1 MCPDP
6 FPFSSTSV
14 LSPSPC
20 WLTTKSTSP
29 SSLMHFV
36 HLTNGC
42 GWKHSAHTRRI
53 QRCKL
58 SRCIGFSFSSIQS
71 KSTMSSLRMKKLR
84 MKRNKTQIHKSM
96 ENKVEDTEVIH
107 FHLLNC
113 AAINF
118 LTGRAQTESN

>member
-1 MCPDP
+1 M
-6 FPFSSTSV
+6 V
-14 LSPSPC
+14 AAG
-20 WLTTKSTSP
+20 
-29 SSLMHFV
+29 
-36 HLTNGC
+36 N
-42 GWKHSAHTRRI
+42 I
-53 QRCKL
+53 QRTRAGYNAAN
-58 SRCIGFSFSSIQS
+58 SQGAFGFSFSSIQS

-107 FHLLNC
+107 LLNC

>member
-1 MCPDP
+1 M
-6 FPFSSTSV
+6 V
-14 LSPSPC
+14 AAG
-20 WLTTKSTSP
+20 
-29 SSLMHFV
+29 
-36 HLTNGC
+36 N
-42 GWKHSAHTRRI
+42 I
-53 QRCKL
+53 QRTRAGYNAAN
-58 SRCIGFSFSSIQS
+58 SQGAFGFSFSSIQS

-84 MKRNKTQIHKSM
+84 MKRNKTQIDKSM